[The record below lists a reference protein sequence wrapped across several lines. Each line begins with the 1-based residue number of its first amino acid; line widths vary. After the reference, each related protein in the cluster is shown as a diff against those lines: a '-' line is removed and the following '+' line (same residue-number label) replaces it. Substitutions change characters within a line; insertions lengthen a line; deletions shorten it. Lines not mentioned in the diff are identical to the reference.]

1 MGGRAMRLLLDEFEA
16 LPGQEKQ
23 EFAVEI
29 LRRTREMP
37 FDSGPFDDEEI
48 GAAGRDLFALL
59 DQEEDGPPA
68 R

>member
-1 MGGRAMRLLLDEFEA
+1 MGAQAKRLLDEFDT
-16 LPGQEKQ
+16 LPGEEKQ

-37 FDSGPFDDEEI
+37 FDSGPLDDEELC
-48 GAAGRDLFALL
+48 AAGLDLFALL
-59 DQEEDGPPA
+59 DREEDGAPA

>member
-1 MGGRAMRLLLDEFEA
+1 MSGQARRLLDEFDT
-16 LPGQEKQ
+16 LPSQEKQ
-23 EFAVEI
+23 ELAVEI

-37 FDSGPFDDEEI
+37 FDSGPLEDEEI

-59 DQEEDGPPA
+59 DQEEDGSPA